1 MYIYNYIYAFTHIW
15 SLCLSPPSQ
24 RFGHMY
30 PRFVEDKSC
39 TISLDLNL
47 YRVAGFFQSVQRL
60 SKIHKTYQDIF
71 ATAPV

>member
-1 MYIYNYIYAFTHIW
+1 MCIYICMHLHIYGL
-15 SLCLSPPSQ
+15 SLSPPSQ